1 MHRVKYEERAAAARD
16 STKRKAKK
24 IRRVER
30 CQSGVNRSSASA
42 RTPSMEEAWQAH
54 IGKLTL
60 QQLHSPEECR
70 THLDSFARSVVS
82 QGLALTPVANNDDVQ
97 DVITTFLRVPEYT
110 MPPAASLKVIT
121 DMQREF
127 HVGVML
133 KEIREIATKAA
144 LEGRDR
150 TGSLDPRVELGP
162 DPGTLLES
170 RRSFTADPNWL
181 EKVFSV
187 LRQEGYLVQEEL
199 TERRGVN
206 YVSLYKTGAFSIVWN
221 S

>member
-1 MHRVKYEERAAAARD
+1 
-16 STKRKAKK
+16 
-24 IRRVER
+24 
-30 CQSGVNRSSASA
+30 
-42 RTPSMEEAWQAH
+42 MEEAWQAH

-70 THLDSFARSVVS
+70 THLNGFTRSLVS

-133 KEIREIATKAA
+133 KEIREIAKKAA

-150 TGSLDPRVELGP
+150 TGSLDPREHGP
-162 DPGTLLES
+162 QPGFLLES
-170 RRSFTADPNWL
+170 RRSFTADPKWL
-181 EKVFSV
+181 EKVFTV
-187 LRQEGYLVQEEL
+187 LRQEGYLVQEI
-199 TERRGVN
+199 TEKRGHN
-206 YVSLYKTGAFSIVWN
+206 WYKSGAFSIVWN

>member
-60 QQLHSPEECR
+60 QQLQSPEECR

-82 QGLALTPVANNDDVQ
+82 QGLALTPVANNNDVQ
-97 DVITTFLRVPEYT
+97 DVITTFLRVPEYM

-133 KEIREIATKAA
+133 KEIRDIAKEAA
-144 LEGRDR
+144 LQGRDR
-150 TGSLDPRVELGP
+150 TGELDPREHSSF
-162 DPGTLLES
+162 PGNLLQS
-170 RRSFTADPNWL
+170 RRDFTADPKWL
-181 EKVFSV
+181 KQLFTV
-187 LRQEGYLVQEEL
+187 LRQEGYHVQEMHEK
-199 TERRGVN
+199 RGRSYVN
-206 YVSLYKTGAFSIVWN
+206 TGVFNVMWN